1 MPGEYIIKIILRM
14 FNTDIAE
21 RRLIMKQNKLFIPLL
36 SALFLMN
43 GCKLNHEVVEHTS
56 FFNAYEQID
65 EAEIMNL
72 ASQADVSLNYGNPEV
87 MYQTAEQ
94 VVIAR
99 VDSIDGSSNY
109 NEQTGEYVFPFT
121 YGKMTILAVKKGNL
135 SVNQQVPYLRMGAIL
150 TFEQYYQG
158 LLPDHQQKIAE
169 HMDQQPKYVKHMF
182 GDDIDIEAGKIYL
195 IYIGEND
202 SKDSPEKDAYPI
214 IGWEGGLRE
223 IKGDLSSQA
232 QIQVLNNITGEW
244 ENLSQLIPDE

>member
-1 MPGEYIIKIILRM
+1 M

-21 RRLIMKQNKLFIPLL
+21 RSLFMKQNKLFITLL

-43 GCKLNHEVVEHTS
+43 GCKLNHEVMEHTS

-158 LLPDHQQKIAE
+158 H
-169 HMDQQPKYVKHMF
+169 F
-182 GDDIDIEAGKIYL
+182 R
-195 IYIGEND
+195 
-202 SKDSPEKDAYPI
+202 EK
-214 IGWEGGLRE
+214 
-223 IKGDLSSQA
+223 
-232 QIQVLNNITGEW
+232 
-244 ENLSQLIPDE
+244 